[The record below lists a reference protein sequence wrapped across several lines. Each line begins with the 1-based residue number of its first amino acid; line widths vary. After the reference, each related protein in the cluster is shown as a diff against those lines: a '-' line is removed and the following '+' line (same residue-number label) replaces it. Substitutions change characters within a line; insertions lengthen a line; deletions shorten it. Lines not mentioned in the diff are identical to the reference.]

1 MLKISI
7 RSDFKDVERKLSRL
21 SDDMQK
27 RVVPAALN
35 KVAAK
40 ARTEMTRA
48 VSSEFNIQQ
57 AEVRKNLKITRAGK
71 KYDRWIAVLDPF
83 ASPRKRGYG
92 MNLIRFVEKRVTL
105 AEARRRAKNGTLDR
119 LRFKIKRV
127 GGAKTI
133 RGAFIATNRETNGTA
148 VFVRDE
154 GRYIED
160 RVNRKGNSKHAQK
173 LKAMTTVD
181 VAQMFNTKRIK
192 GRVEERIRQ
201 ELAVE
206 FDRAI
211 NAALARRI

>member
-7 RSDFKDVERKLSRL
+7 KTDFKDLQRQLSRL

-27 RVVPAALN
+27 KVVPAALN
-35 KVAAK
+35 KVTAK
-40 ARTEMTRA
+40 AKTEMTRA

-57 AEVRKNLKITRAGK
+57 AEVRKNLKITKAGK

-92 MNLIRFVEKRVTL
+92 MNMIRFVEKRVTL
-105 AEARRRAKNGTLDR
+105 AEARRRAKDGTIDR
-119 LRFKIKRV
+119 LRFKIKKI
-127 GGAKTI
+127 GGTKTI
-133 RGAFIATNRETNGTA
+133 RGAFIATNRKTNGTA

-181 VAQMFNTKRIK
+181 VAQMFNTTRIR
-192 GRVEERIRQ
+192 GRVEQRIRQ

-211 NAALARRI
+211 KAALAGKI